1 MERYIEYVAR
11 HRGEILDAEQY
22 IWKNP
27 ETGYKEWKT
36 HAYLAE
42 AFEKMGYTLTLA
54 GNIPGFYAELDT
66 GREGPTVAVFG
77 ELDSLIVAGH
87 PECDPE
93 TKAVHSCGHNAQTAA
108 LLGLAAALKEPG
120 ALDGLSGK
128 IRLVAVPAEE
138 LIEVEYRQQ
147 LRKEGKI
154 RYFGGKQE
162 FLYRGLLD
170 GVDMAFMQ
178 HTTPYPVAYIDRF
191 WNGCISKSIC
201 YKGVSAHAGGAP
213 HLGVNALYAA
223 NLGLNAINA
232 LRETFQDHAHIRV
245 HPIITAGGDAVN
257 AVPDTVRLE
266 SYVRGATVEDIM
278 QVNRKVNRAL
288 AATAAAMGGNVQ
300 LLDTPGYMPE
310 TDDPMFM
317 ALCGE
322 AMEAVMGKVHVKYE
336 GFTTGCTDMGDIS
349 CVMPTVQMHIPG
361 ASGKGHGI
369 DFKIADPE
377 KACVQAAQIQLITLV
392 KLLSNEA
399 KRAKEI
405 LSQHTPLFATKQ
417 DYFETMDKLFLDVE
431 AVEYA
436 EDGSVKLTFK

>member
-1 MERYIEYVAR
+1 MERYMEMVAR
-11 HRGEILDAEQY
+11 HRQEILEAEAH

-54 GNIPGFYAELDT
+54 GDIPGFYAELDT

-77 ELDSLIVAGH
+77 ELDSLINPGH
-87 PECDPE
+87 PEADPE

-147 LRKEGKI
+147 LRQAGKI
-154 RYFGGKQE
+154 HYFGGKQE

-178 HTTPYPVAYIDRF
+178 HTTPHTVPYIDRF
-191 WNGCISKSIC
+191 WNGCVSKTIC

-232 LRETFQDHAHIRV
+232 LRETFQDNSHIRV
-245 HPIITAGGDAVN
+245 HPIMTAGGDAVN
-257 AVPDTVRLE
+257 AIPDTVRLE
-266 SYVRGATVEDIM
+266 SYVRGASVEAISH
-278 QVNRKVNRAL
+278 VNKKVNRAL
-288 AATAAAMGGNVQ
+288 AATAAAMGGNVH

-310 TDDPMFM
+310 VDDPNFRE
-317 ALCGE
+317 LVGE
-322 AMEAVMGKVHVKYE
+322 AMETVMGKVNVNYN

-349 CVMPTVQMHIPG
+349 SVMPTVQMHIPG
-361 ASGKGHGI
+361 ASGKGHGV

-377 KACVQAAQIQLITLV
+377 KACVQAAQIQLIALV
-392 KLLSNEA
+392 KLLREDA

-405 LSQHTPLFATKQ
+405 LAKHTPLFATWQ
-417 DYFETMDKLFLDVE
+417 DYFDSMDQLFLDVE

-436 EDGSVKLTFK
+436 EDGSVKLNF

>member
-1 MERYIEYVAR
+1 MEQYKEYVAR
-11 HRGEILDAEQY
+11 HRQEILDAERY

-54 GNIPGFYAELDT
+54 GDIPGFYAELDT
-66 GREGPTVAVFG
+66 GRKGPTVAVFG
-77 ELDSLIVAGH
+77 EMDSLIIAGH

-93 TKAVHSCGHNAQTAA
+93 TKAVHACGHNAQTAA

-128 IRLVAVPAEE
+128 IRLVVVPAEE
-138 LIEVEYRQQ
+138 LIEAEYRQE
-147 LRKEGKI
+147 LRKAGKI
-154 RYFGGKQE
+154 HYFGGKQE
-162 FLYRGLLD
+162 FMYRGLLD
-170 GVDMAFMQ
+170 GVDMAFMM
-178 HTTPYPVAYIDRF
+178 HSTSLPATYINRF
-191 WNGCISKSIC
+191 WNGCISKTVC

-232 LRETFQDHAHIRV
+232 LRETFKDNSHIRV
-245 HPIITAGGDAVN
+245 HPIMTAGGDAVN
-257 AVPDTVRLE
+257 AIPDTVRLE
-266 SYVRGATVEDIM
+266 SYVRGATLEDIL
-278 QVNRKVNRAL
+278 QINRKVNRAL

-300 LLDTPGYMPE
+300 LQDIPGYMPE

-317 ALCGE
+317 ELVGE
-322 AMEAVMGKVHVKYE
+322 AMNAVLDEAYVHYD

-349 CVMPTVQMHIPG
+349 CVMPTVQFCMAG

-369 DFKIADPE
+369 DYRIADPE

-392 KLLSNEA
+392 KLLSDDA

-405 LSQHTPLFATKQ
+405 LAQFKPLFATKQ
-417 DYFETMDKLFLDVE
+417 DYFDTMDKLFLDVE

-436 EDGSVKLTFK
+436 EDGSVKLTF